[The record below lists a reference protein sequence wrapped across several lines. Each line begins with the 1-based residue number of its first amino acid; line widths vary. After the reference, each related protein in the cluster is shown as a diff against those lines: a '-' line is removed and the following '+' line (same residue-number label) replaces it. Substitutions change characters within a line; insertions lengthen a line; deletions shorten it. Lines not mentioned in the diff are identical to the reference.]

1 MNMPPHSIMDVIPE
15 SSHLYHGYNYH
26 LHLIWILSGRFAW
39 TMFFGFWCITTSTTQ
54 WFYSKAHRSSDQ
66 LSQAGPRLRSAG
78 PRLQVVFRSTPHG
91 FILGFRL
98 EGQGI
103 PKTYPFMLDQKNTR
117 SQAKCESL
125 CLQLVH
131 QNYIDQKKLHG
142 QGQD

>member
-1 MNMPPHSIMDVIPE
+1 MKVPPHSIMDVIPG

-26 LHLIWILSGRFAW
+26 LHVHLNPVWSFCWNNIL
-39 TMFFGFWCITTSTTQ
+39 
-54 WFYSKAHRSSDQ
+54 WFLTHSNFNNSVVYSKTHRSSDQ
-66 LSQAGPRLRSAG
+66 LSQAGPRL
-78 PRLQVVFRSTPHG
+78 QVVFRSTPHS

-103 PKTYPFMLDQKNTR
+103 PKPYSFMLDQKNTR

-131 QNYIDQKKLHG
+131 QYYIDQK
-142 QGQD
+142 